1 MTRDEVVLKYPSDSD
16 CISLGRNGYMVTVGI
31 RVARRIRH
39 PWGKKSLVLLFS
51 PINSRQR
58 IGRCSLEVPLIAL
71 PALMEALSNFLPE
84 GLVTIV
90 KERKK

>member
-1 MTRDEVVLKYPSDSD
+1 MTRDEVV
-16 CISLGRNGYMVTVGI
+16 
-31 RVARRIRH
+31 
-39 PWGKKSLVLLFS
+39 
-51 PINSRQR
+51 RQR